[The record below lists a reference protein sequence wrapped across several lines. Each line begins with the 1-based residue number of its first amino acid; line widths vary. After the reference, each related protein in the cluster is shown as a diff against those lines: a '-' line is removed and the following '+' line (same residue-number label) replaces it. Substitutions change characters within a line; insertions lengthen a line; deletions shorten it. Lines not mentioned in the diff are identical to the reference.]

1 MSALSVIRL
10 KVNGMVATAL
20 VDTGCSKTIL
30 NKKFLPK
37 SQCRY
42 SNSQK
47 VVTFE
52 GNVHQCTGS
61 AVVILEVDGIKARDE
76 VILVDFQPFGVDM
89 MLGMTSIK
97 LLGGVSISPLGK
109 AKFGLS
115 YCGASA
121 LNKDKVKKIEIKKKD
136 HEAVFNGVEWGIKW
150 KWRDGESPDRL
161 RNKVAQY
168 GIPQH
173 ARADYREWRRMGN
186 KPATI
191 DLRKAYLQLKTDK
204 SLWPF
209 QTVVFR
215 NKRYCLTRLGF
226 GLNVAPM
233 IMKSVVSAVIDQDEL
248 VKSGTSAYVD
258 DIFVDESVVSLDFV
272 KRHFLKYGLESK
284 EGEQIGND
292 GVRVLGLC
300 VRKVGNKLMWSR
312 GNRVDA
318 ISQKLTR
325 RVVFSICG
333 QLVGHLP
340 VCGWLRVICSLLK
353 RKAVSLTKGWDDEIC
368 DKNVKWVLKEVF
380 AEVERCEPACGDWAV
395 CGDEGKVWVDASS
408 LAMGALIQVG
418 KTTVEDAT
426 WLRKETSDIHI
437 NMAELDAVIRGMN
450 MALMWKLKK
459 VTVFTDSVTVFL
471 WVSDALTGKSR
482 LRSKATGEMLIRR
495 RLSVLQQLI
504 EEYNVSVEVKLI
516 PSKDNLADALARV
529 RSRWLNKLTVPEC
542 RNSCMGIVATKAES
556 ISDIHQRTGHFGVN
570 RTLNFVRKAIPT
582 ATENDVRNVI
592 KSCEPCQS
600 IDPAPIRWEKGNLDV
615 EGNWERLA
623 MDITH
628 YGTDKFLSLIDCGP
642 SKYALWRH
650 LSSSYGSLA
659 IVRIL
664 RLIFCER
671 GAPSEILTDNEPTF
685 KTKEIRS
692 FLDSWGVQIRFRAAY
707 YPEGNGIVE
716 RNHRTI
722 KRIAERS
729 KMSIPEAL
737 YWYNVSA
744 DKNGASPIDKIYSYT
759 IGVKGLGKENLPAQ
773 NVTNKRFRIGDKVW
787 LKPPNARCYT
797 KWQPATI
804 TRNASKQIVEV
815 NGIPR
820 HVKHVRPRNDTQSC
834 IIPDVEIEMN
844 TETGLENAKNQGEQV
859 KDVLETNEEN
869 VEAEDRPLEI
879 DMLLRR
885 SGRERRMPS
894 KYFDCYFDDP

>member
-1 MSALSVIRL
+1 
-10 KVNGMVATAL
+10 MVATAL

-52 GNVHQCTGS
+52 GKVHQCTGS

-89 MLGMTSIK
+89 MLGMSSIK

-136 HEAVFNGVEWGIKW
+136 HEAVFNGVEWRVKW
-150 KWRDGESPDRL
+150 KWRDGESSDRL

-173 ARADYREWRRMGN
+173 ARADYENELQDWIDRKWLLEYDENELGPPKGQIPLMAAIQRNKDHKIRPVLDWREANDFIETYTRDADVCVEKLREWRRMGN
-186 KPATI
+186 KPAII
-191 DLRKAYLQLKTDK
+191 DLRKAHLQLKTDK

-258 DIFVDESVVSLDFV
+258 DIYVDESVVSLVYV

-353 RKAVSLTKGWDDEIC
+353 REAVSLTKGWDDEIC
-368 DKNVKWVLKEVF
+368 DENVKWVLKKVF
-380 AEVERCEPACGDWAV
+380 AEVERCEPACGDWA
-395 CGDEGKVWVDASS
+395 CVW
-408 LAMGALIQVG
+408 
-418 KTTVEDAT
+418 
-426 WLRKETSDIHI
+426 
-437 NMAELDAVIRGMN
+437 
-450 MALMWKLKK
+450 
-459 VTVFTDSVTVFL
+459 
-471 WVSDALTGKSR
+471 
-482 LRSKATGEMLIRR
+482 
-495 RLSVLQQLI
+495 
-504 EEYNVSVEVKLI
+504 
-516 PSKDNLADALARV
+516 
-529 RSRWLNKLTVPEC
+529 
-542 RNSCMGIVATKAES
+542 
-556 ISDIHQRTGHFGVN
+556 
-570 RTLNFVRKAIPT
+570 
-582 ATENDVRNVI
+582 
-592 KSCEPCQS
+592 
-600 IDPAPIRWEKGNLDV
+600 
-615 EGNWERLA
+615 
-623 MDITH
+623 
-628 YGTDKFLSLIDCGP
+628 
-642 SKYALWRH
+642 
-650 LSSSYGSLA
+650 
-659 IVRIL
+659 
-664 RLIFCER
+664 
-671 GAPSEILTDNEPTF
+671 
-685 KTKEIRS
+685 
-692 FLDSWGVQIRFRAAY
+692 
-707 YPEGNGIVE
+707 
-716 RNHRTI
+716 
-722 KRIAERS
+722 
-729 KMSIPEAL
+729 
-737 YWYNVSA
+737 
-744 DKNGASPIDKIYSYT
+744 
-759 IGVKGLGKENLPAQ
+759 
-773 NVTNKRFRIGDKVW
+773 
-787 LKPPNARCYT
+787 
-797 KWQPATI
+797 
-804 TRNASKQIVEV
+804 
-815 NGIPR
+815 
-820 HVKHVRPRNDTQSC
+820 
-834 IIPDVEIEMN
+834 
-844 TETGLENAKNQGEQV
+844 
-859 KDVLETNEEN
+859 
-869 VEAEDRPLEI
+869 
-879 DMLLRR
+879 
-885 SGRERRMPS
+885 
-894 KYFDCYFDDP
+894 

>member
-37 SQCRY
+37 SKCRY

-52 GNVHQCTGS
+52 GEVHQCTGS

-89 MLGMTSIK
+89 MLGMSSIK

-136 HEAVFNGVEWGIKW
+136 HEAVFNGVGWRVKW

-173 ARADYREWRRMGN
+173 ATADYENELQEWIDRKWLLEYDEKELGPPKGQIPLMAVIQRNKDHKIRPVLDWREANYFIETYTRDADVCVEKLREWRRMGN
-186 KPATI
+186 KPAII
-191 DLRKAYLQLKTDK
+191 DLPKAYLQLKTDK

-215 NKRYCLTRLGF
+215 NKRYYLTRLGF

-258 DIFVDESVVSLDFV
+258 DIFVDESVVSRDYV

-292 GVRVLGLC
+292 GVRVLGFC

-318 ISQKLTR
+318 MSQKLTR

-333 QLVGHLP
+333 QMVGHLP
-340 VCGWLRVICSLLK
+340 VCGWLRVICSLFK

-368 DKNVKWVLKEVF
+368 DENVKWVLKEVF

-408 LAMGALIQVG
+408 LAIGALIQVG
-418 KTTVEDAT
+418 ETTVEDAT

-459 VTVFTDSVTVFL
+459 VTVFTDSVTV
-471 WVSDALTGKSR
+471 
-482 LRSKATGEMLIRR
+482 
-495 RLSVLQQLI
+495 
-504 EEYNVSVEVKLI
+504 
-516 PSKDNLADALARV
+516 
-529 RSRWLNKLTVPEC
+529 
-542 RNSCMGIVATKAES
+542 
-556 ISDIHQRTGHFGVN
+556 
-570 RTLNFVRKAIPT
+570 
-582 ATENDVRNVI
+582 
-592 KSCEPCQS
+592 
-600 IDPAPIRWEKGNLDV
+600 
-615 EGNWERLA
+615 
-623 MDITH
+623 
-628 YGTDKFLSLIDCGP
+628 
-642 SKYALWRH
+642 
-650 LSSSYGSLA
+650 
-659 IVRIL
+659 
-664 RLIFCER
+664 
-671 GAPSEILTDNEPTF
+671 
-685 KTKEIRS
+685 
-692 FLDSWGVQIRFRAAY
+692 
-707 YPEGNGIVE
+707 
-716 RNHRTI
+716 
-722 KRIAERS
+722 
-729 KMSIPEAL
+729 
-737 YWYNVSA
+737 
-744 DKNGASPIDKIYSYT
+744 
-759 IGVKGLGKENLPAQ
+759 
-773 NVTNKRFRIGDKVW
+773 
-787 LKPPNARCYT
+787 
-797 KWQPATI
+797 
-804 TRNASKQIVEV
+804 
-815 NGIPR
+815 
-820 HVKHVRPRNDTQSC
+820 
-834 IIPDVEIEMN
+834 
-844 TETGLENAKNQGEQV
+844 
-859 KDVLETNEEN
+859 
-869 VEAEDRPLEI
+869 
-879 DMLLRR
+879 
-885 SGRERRMPS
+885 
-894 KYFDCYFDDP
+894 

>member
-10 KVNGMVATAL
+10 KVNGMFATAL
-20 VDTGCSKTIL
+20 VDTRCSKTIL

-47 VVTFE
+47 AVTFE
-52 GNVHQCTGS
+52 GKVIQCTGS
-61 AVVILEVDGIKARDE
+61 AVVILEVDGNKARDE
-76 VILVDFQPFGVDM
+76 IILVDFQPFGVDM
-89 MLGMTSIK
+89 MLGMSSIN
-97 LLGGVSISPLGK
+97 LLGG
-109 AKFGLS
+109 
-115 YCGASA
+115 
-121 LNKDKVKKIEIKKKD
+121 ED
-136 HEAVFNGVEWGIKW
+136 HEAVFNGVEWRVKW

-173 ARADYREWRRMGN
+173 ARADYENELQDWNDRKWLLEYDENELGPPKGQIPLMAVIQRNKDHKIQPVLDWREANDCIETYTRDADVCVEKLREWRRMGN
-186 KPATI
+186 KPAII

-204 SLWPF
+204 SLWSF

-226 GLNVAPM
+226 GLNVAPL

-258 DIFVDESVVSLDFV
+258 DIFEDESVLSLHYV
-272 KRHFLKYGLESK
+272 KRHFFKYGLESK
-284 EGEQIGND
+284 EGEQIGDN

-318 ISQKLTR
+318 ISQR
-325 RVVFSICG
+325 
-333 QLVGHLP
+333 HLP

-353 RKAVSLTKGWDDEIC
+353 RKAVSLTKGWNDKIC
-368 DKNVKWVLKEVF
+368 DENVNWVLKEVF
-380 AEVERCEPACGDWAV
+380 AEVERCEPACGGWAV
-395 CGDEGKVWVDASS
+395 CGDEGKVWVDAIS
-408 LAMGALIQVG
+408 LAIALIQVG
-418 KTTVEDAT
+418 ETTVEDAT

-450 MALMWKLKK
+450 MALMLKLKK
-459 VTVFTDSVTVFL
+459 VTVFTDSVTVFH
-471 WVSDALTGKSR
+471 WVSDALTRKSR

-504 EEYNVSVEVKLI
+504 KEYNASVAVKLI
-516 PSKDNLADALARV
+516 PSKDNLADALTRV

-542 RNSCMGIVATKAES
+542 RISCMGIAATKAES

-570 RTLNFVRKAIPT
+570 RTLNFVRKAILT

-600 IDPAPIRWEKGNLDV
+600 IDPAPIRWEKGKLDV

-628 YGTDKFLSLIDCGP
+628 YGTDKFLSLVDCGP
-642 SKYALWRH
+642 SKYALWRQ

-664 RLIFCER
+664 RPIFCER
-671 GAPSEILTDNEPTF
+671 GARSEILTDNKPTF

-692 FLDSWGVQIRFRAAY
+692 FLDSWGVQIRFRAVY
-707 YPEGNGIVE
+707 FPEGNGIVE

-744 DKNGASPIDKIYSYT
+744 DKNGVSPMDKIYSYT
-759 IGVKGLGKENLPAQ
+759 IGVKRWGKENLPPQ
-773 NVTNKRFRIGDKVW
+773 SVTNERFRIGDKVW
-787 LKPPNARCYT
+787 LKPPKARCYT
-797 KWQPATI
+797 K
-804 TRNASKQIVEV
+804 
-815 NGIPR
+815 
-820 HVKHVRPRNDTQSC
+820 
-834 IIPDVEIEMN
+834 
-844 TETGLENAKNQGEQV
+844 
-859 KDVLETNEEN
+859 
-869 VEAEDRPLEI
+869 
-879 DMLLRR
+879 
-885 SGRERRMPS
+885 
-894 KYFDCYFDDP
+894 